1 MDNIDISTSS
11 KDKTSVLTNDI
22 EVFIK
27 EQLAMEIQWLSTA
40 NIQLVTDKME
50 TEKAKVN
57 LEADGTQLFKE
68 KNSLVVKRKELR
80 AEIAAMNTIKPFNV
94 LTRS

>member
-1 MDNIDISTSS
+1 
-11 KDKTSVLTNDI
+11 
-22 EVFIK
+22 
-27 EQLAMEIQWLSTA
+27 
-40 NIQLVTDKME
+40 ME